1 MYAYLSFQGVFMHS
15 DQMTRVLVA
24 MQGEYT
30 HSMVMEDEEGCKGGM
45 EGERKEERTVR
56 VYQGAKDVMLQHL
69 KG

>member
-1 MYAYLSFQGVFMHS
+1 MMLRSWRMKKA
-15 DQMTRVLVA
+15 A
-24 MQGEYT
+24 
-30 HSMVMEDEEGCKGGM
+30 KGRM